1 MVDPTPLI
9 IASKTSSSHARSGLP
24 DAPVS
29 DVVTPAPA
37 APSKRATATLLR
49 RLADRIDGGQGARSP
64 VRV

>member
-1 MVDPTPLI
+1 VVDLTPVI
-9 IASKTSSSHARSGLP
+9 IASRTSSSHARSALP

-29 DVVTPAPA
+29 DLATSAAP